1 MLLFAPELFCTVP
14 VPGQCCFYLF
24 TLLLSQRSEEGWQSC
39 VPQFVVATYI
49 DFTYVLEVSPGIPSL
64 HCAEELS
71 AYRDLHTKHT
81 KELLRSSLCGCSAS
95 FSSQLGAVGLVALAL
110 THTSGACLQ
119 PCPHWDRLTDQ
130 NSSSADI
137 HVTCPAEMRHQKIAV
152 ALIKACRNIQDLQ
165 CWCLFSP
172 TRWATLASLRHHWK
186 PRKLSP
192 F

>member
-110 THTSGACLQ
+110 THTSGCLQ
-119 PCPHWDRLTDQ
+119 PCSLTGTDWQ
-130 NSSSADI
+130 
-137 HVTCPAEMRHQKIAV
+137 TKTV
-152 ALIKACRNIQDLQ
+152 ALQTSMWLAQQKWGIRRLWSHSSRLAGTFRIYSVGVFSVQQDEPL
-165 CWCLFSP
+165 LLP
-172 TRWATLASLRHHWK
+172 
-186 PRKLSP
+186 
-192 F
+192 